1 MKRTLVSGLKLA
13 AVASACALSLSA
25 SISGAAGGDNPFD
38 ASNGWYGRAGGLVPP
53 ASLAKPSGHRSEIR
67 VADTST
73 VTIPYGRAGGPVG
86 AAEVLAVKASKA
98 PVIAFDAGCER
109 FGRAGGPVGID
120 AVSCGSGID
129 AGATVAQA
137 SGR

>member
-1 MKRTLVSGLKLA
+1 MARALA
-13 AVASACALSLSA
+13 SA
-25 SISGAAGGDNPFD
+25 SISGRNKTTTFD
-38 ASNGWYGRAGGLVPP
+38 ASKRLHGRAGGLVPP

-120 AVSCGSGID
+120 AVSCGSG
-129 AGATVAQA
+129 ANGGATLAQA
-137 SGR
+137 SAR

>member
-38 ASNGWYGRAGGLVPP
+38 ASNGW
-53 ASLAKPSGHRSEIR
+53 
-67 VADTST
+67 
-73 VTIPYGRAGGPVG
+73 YGRAGGPVG

-120 AVSCGSGID
+120 AVSCGSGAD

-137 SGR
+137 SAR